1 MSTGKRGA
9 DLTSGIGPGG
19 ADVATGA
26 VATERPFPTT
36 LHLPGGFQPESVGI
50 GTTPHAYFG
59 SLADG
64 SVYRV
69 DLVTGAGR
77 TINEGTGSPSAGVK
91 VDSRGRVWVAG
102 AVSGGARVLDGE
114 TGGVLAS
121 YRLATSR
128 PTLVNDFALTPRE
141 AWATDSFIPVLYR
154 LPLGPDGAL
163 PAEDEVERIALTGDL
178 VYQDGFNANG
188 IARTPDGTG
197 LLVMQ
202 SNTDTLFHVDPA
214 TGVTRA
220 VDLGGEALDGGD
232 GILLTGHT
240 LYVALG
246 PVHRIAVV
254 RLNAAGTAGQV
265 VERIGDPGF
274 DLPTA
279 VAAYGDH
286 LYVANARF
294 FSAPDPTPTT
304 PYAAVAV
311 PRR

>member
-1 MSTGKRGA
+1 MSTGNRSVRLPDVIDSGA
-9 DLTSGIGPGG
+9 AQP
-19 ADVATGA
+19 
-26 VATERPFPTT
+26 PFPTT
-36 LHLPGGFQPESVGI
+36 LHLPDGFQPESVGI

-69 DLVTGAGR
+69 DLLTGEGR
-77 TINEGTGSPSAGVK
+77 TIGKATGSPSAGIK
-91 VDSRGRVWVAG
+91 VDSRGRLWVAG
-102 AVSGGARVLDGE
+102 AISGGARVLDGE
-114 TGGVLAS
+114 TGAELAS

-128 PTLVNDFALTPRE
+128 PTLVNDFALTPRA

-154 LPLGPDGAL
+154 LPLGLDGRP
-163 PAEDEVERIALTGDL
+163 PAEDEVERVPLIGDL

-188 IARTPDGTG
+188 IARTPDGEG

-202 SNTDTLFHVDPA
+202 SNTDTLFHVDPT
-214 TGVTRA
+214 TGGTRA

-232 GILLTGHT
+232 GILLTGRT

-254 RLNAAGTAGQV
+254 ELNATGTAGRV
-265 VERIGDPGF
+265 VERIADSRF

-294 FSAPDPTPTT
+294 FSVPEPTSTT
-304 PYAAVAV
+304 PYTAVAI
-311 PRR
+311 PRP